1 MPLTAYIA
9 TFRPSR
15 NIRGQCDNNR
25 MIWRY
30 NKRTRI
36 LTRNDQS
43 SKSVPMYRR
52 RNGCG
57 IVEAARCHAVA
68 RSQKWKKTQAL
79 WLLPPTLTCLRL
91 ARASSLQRSS

>member
-43 SKSVPMYRR
+43 SKSVPMYRH

-79 WLLPPTLTCLRL
+79 WLLPATLTCLRL